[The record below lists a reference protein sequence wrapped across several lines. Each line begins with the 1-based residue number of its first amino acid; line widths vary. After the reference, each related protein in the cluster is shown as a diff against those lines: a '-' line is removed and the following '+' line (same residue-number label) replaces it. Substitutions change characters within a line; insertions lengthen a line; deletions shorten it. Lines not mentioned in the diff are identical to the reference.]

1 MRYEGGAGEGAGG
14 ECARAMQQLLLSNA
28 TALDFGLSSMSPS
41 RAKKVKS
48 AGEKERPSLREDFKL
63 ASQLVILASWPA

>member
-1 MRYEGGAGEGAGG
+1 
-14 ECARAMQQLLLSNA
+14 MQQLLSGA
-28 TALDFGLSSMSPS
+28 TALDFGLASISPS